1 MYVFLPQHSYASP
14 PPQAPLPASLN
25 QFLTMAP
32 PPNTMFQ
39 KFLRYNFQ
47 ASMVVCTG
55 FGAWYMLK
63 GPGRAQEEDIAVLV
77 RRGKAEDGG
86 AEKK

>member
-1 MYVFLPQHSYASP
+1 
-14 PPQAPLPASLN
+14 
-25 QFLTMAP
+25 MAP
-32 PPNTMFQ
+32 PPNTIFQ
-39 KFLRYNFQ
+39 KILRYNFQ
-47 ASMVVCTG
+47 AGMVVCTG

-77 RRGKAEDGG
+77 RRGEAEEEG